1 MIFEGMS
8 SNTFERVRGLVAKY
22 LNIPADTIG
31 EDSRL
36 TDLGLDSLG
45 ALELVFEIEEEFK
58 VSVPDERIRD
68 FTTVRAV
75 CEGIET
81 LQRAAG

>member
-1 MIFEGMS
+1 MS
-8 SNTFERVRGLVAKY
+8 SDTFERVRRLVAKY
-22 LNIPADTIG
+22 LNISAESVT
-31 EDSRL
+31 EDARL

-58 VSVPDERIRD
+58 VNVPDDRVRD

>member
-31 EDSRL
+31 ED
-36 TDLGLDSLG
+36 
-45 ALELVFEIEEEFK
+45 EEEFK

>member
-1 MIFEGMS
+1 MQGE
-8 SNTFERVRGLVAKY
+8 TFERVRRLVAKY
-22 LNIPADTIG
+22 LNIAVDTVG

-36 TDLGLDSLG
+36 ADLGLDSLG

-58 VSVPDERIRD
+58 VNVPDERIRD

-75 CEGIET
+75 CNGIET
-81 LQRAAG
+81 LQRAAP